1 MLKSRKFMV
10 LSRWLALVAVIAISA
25 WWVNDAREKA
35 RNIRQTRLKP
45 IKIKKI
51 NLPPESTMERLRSI
65 LVTVNHLPGQKPEI
79 KEIKKTL
86 FFEDKPVLADSRQWA
101 NLKISTIFISPKHRF
116 AVINGQPFT
125 IGDELE
131 DGRKVVG
138 ISPNGITLAVAGS
151 KEKIL
156 WMPPLKVELK
166 KAASRKISGTK
177 TAPAASTQTSAGK
190 KVKKKVKV
198 KNVNPKE
205 ITPEQALELIRQI
218 SATK

>member
-10 LSRWLALVAVIAISA
+10 ISRWLTLVAVIAITA
-25 WWVNDAREKA
+25 WWVNDARDKA
-35 RNIRQTRLKP
+35 SNIRQARLQP

-51 NLPPESTMERLRSI
+51 NLPPESTMKRLRSI
-65 LVTVNHLPGQKPEI
+65 LVTVNNLPEQKPEI

-86 FFEDKPVLADSRQWA
+86 FFENNPVLTDSKQWA

-138 ISPNGITLAVAGS
+138 ISHRSITLAVAGS

-166 KAASRKISGTK
+166 KAAVRRTSGTK
-177 TAPAASTQTSAGK
+177 SASTSTQTSTSK
-190 KVKKKVKV
+190 LKKKVKT
-198 KNVNPKE
+198 NSVNPKE

-218 SATK
+218 SAMK